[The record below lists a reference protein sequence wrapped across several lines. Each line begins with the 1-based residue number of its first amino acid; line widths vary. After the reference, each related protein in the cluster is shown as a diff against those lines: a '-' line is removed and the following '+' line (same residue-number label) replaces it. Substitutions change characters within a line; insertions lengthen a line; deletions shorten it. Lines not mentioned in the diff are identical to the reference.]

1 MLEIMMH
8 DGPARLGQYLDLNTP
23 NILPGDSSLS
33 LILDEPMPYNVPLS
47 LAEFSVKKT
56 IENAKESDETGIGVV
71 QGSKYPE
78 LRVKCA
84 LELEKMGN
92 EILMVAHSDELQKRP
107 LDLLN
112 IIINLRESI
121 HPNTALYFPFVK
133 IPFIPLLAYIGVDF
147 FGDASNDIYADLG
160 MLTTPHKIYD
170 QKEYEIY
177 QLNHEELRNYNR
189 NTMDFV
195 LREVRE
201 NIKQGT
207 MRNLV
212 EERCC
217 SSPETMTALRVLDR
231 DYTEFLDKYT
241 PLY

>member
-1 MLEIMMH
+1 MH
-8 DGPARLGQYLDLNTP
+8 DGPARLGRYKEMKTP
-23 NILPGDSSLS
+23 NTLPSDGSLS
-33 LILDEPMPYNVPLS
+33 LGLDEPMPYNVPQS

-56 IENAKESDETGIGVV
+56 IENATESNETGIGVV

-84 LELEKMGN
+84 LELERLGN
-92 EILMVAHSDELQKRP
+92 EVLMVAHCDDLQKRP
-107 LDLLN
+107 LELLK
-112 IIINLRESI
+112 IVVELRESI
-121 HPNTALYFPFVK
+121 KPNTALYFPFVK

-147 FGDASNDIYADLG
+147 FGSASNDIYADLG
-160 MLTTPHKIYD
+160 MLTTSHKIYD
-170 QKEYEIY
+170 LDKYEIY
-177 QLNHEELRNYNR
+177 QLNQEELRDYNY

-207 MRNLV
+207 LRNLV

-231 DYTEFLDKYT
+231 DYYEFLDKYT